1 MFKTISV
8 IFFLI
13 FLTFSSLYIFFN
25 EGNYF
30 NQSISDHFNGKNFF
44 NPEEKNLP
52 KKTSFLSY
60 YLNKLKYQKQHGKT
74 KWLEKNQIIEQ
85 LIPLEYVNDKSIHAT
100 FIGHSTFL
108 LQFQGLNILTDPI
121 FSERASPFNFIGPK
135 RAVIPGIKYEK
146 LPNIDLVLISHS
158 HYDHLDI
165 PTIIKLHNDYQ
176 PKFITG
182 LGNCYYLNQIKKLK
196 LNCTELDWNE
206 GLKVFDKITVNFLP
220 AKHWSKRMMFGRNAS
235 LWGAFA
241 IESSLGNI
249 YFAGDTGYSDH
260 FINAK
265 IKFSSFKLAMIPIGA
280 YKPEDFML
288 RYHLSPTQAVKAHIE
303 LNSQKSI
310 AMHHSTFQLS
320 SENYNDPINDLEL
333 AKKDKKITNDFIAL
347 EIGKKIIIK

>member
-1 MFKTISV
+1 MLKLIGF
-8 IFFLI
+8 IFFCF
-13 FLTFSSLYIFFN
+13 FLVFSSLFIFFN
-25 EGNYF
+25 ESKYS
-30 NQSISDHFNGKNFF
+30 NQALSDHFNGKNFF

-52 KKTSFLSY
+52 KKSSFFSY
-60 YLNKLKYQKQHGKT
+60 YLSKLKYQKQYGKP

-85 LIPLEYVNDKSIHAT
+85 SIPLEQVNDKTIHAT

-108 LQFQGLNILTDPI
+108 LQLQGLNILTDPI
-121 FSERASPFNFIGPK
+121 FSERASPFSFMGPK
-135 RAVIPGIKYEK
+135 RSVIPGVKFK
-146 LPNIDLVLISHS
+146 QLPNIDLVLISHS

-165 PTIIKLHNDYQ
+165 PTIVKLQNDYQ

-182 LGNCYYLNQIKKLK
+182 LGNCYYLNNIKKLK

-206 GLKVFDKITVNFLP
+206 GLKIFDKITVNFLP

-241 IESSLGNI
+241 IESTLGNI
-249 YFAGDTGYSDH
+249 YFAGDTGYNDH
-260 FINAK
+260 FAKAK
-265 IKFSSFKLAMIPIGA
+265 IKFSNFKLAMLPIGA

-288 RYHLSPTQAVKAHIE
+288 RYHMSPAQAVKAHSD

-320 SENYNDPINDLEL
+320 SENYHDPVNDLEI
-333 AKKDKKITNDFIAL
+333 AKKEKKISDEFVTL